1 MQGYRN
7 VGRTKHVKDLKWNE
21 TYPKIIQATK
31 EALEDSE
38 EGRYIEKK
46 SWWWNDEVQR
56 AVQNTKEP
64 FEDRKRTRSD
74 EDGDN
79 GKAG

>member
-1 MQGYRN
+1 M
-7 VGRTKHVKDLKWNE
+7 VKDLKWNE

-31 EALEDSE
+31 EALENGKE
-38 EGRYIEKK
+38 RRYIEKK

>member
-1 MQGYRN
+1 M
-7 VGRTKHVKDLKWNE
+7 VKDLKWNE

-31 EALEDSE
+31 EALEN
-38 EGRYIEKK
+38 GKEKK

-64 FEDRKRTRSD
+64 FEGRKRTRSD
-74 EDGDN
+74 ENGDN